1 MKKGKEEKQLSTDD
15 EMPRN
20 WPNPGWPG
28 CPGPGR
34 YRMARKSYLTVTRDA
49 LDTNADTNADNLETL
64 SKIDPEIPGL
74 TSPAVRKARLD
85 ARIILDLEHG
95 YQECDE
101 YNSRDE
107 RTKNQFFLSEE
118 FHDPARFARS
128 LSTETTTGLFIIR
141 NTPTGLEV
149 ACTVLSR
156 HHRWMGL
163 CPYLEDLKNTDVI
176 VQCHRHRPDAVV
188 AIPRTEHREPDIP
201 PCRHGEKMLSGQ
213 EARFLD
219 RIIRFHGG
227 NPVFID
233 LCRKNRE
240 KWGDGHL
247 NIRLIPTDEDDE
259 MKIPQDCYPFHNGP
273 VADWKN

>member
-1 MKKGKEEKQLSTDD
+1 MSTDD

-34 YRMARKSYLTVTRDA
+34 YRMARKFYLTVTKGA
-49 LDTNADTNADNLETL
+49 LDTNAD
-64 SKIDPEIPGL
+64 DPEILSTTDPEVPSV
-74 TSPAVRKARLD
+74 TSPAVRRARLD

-95 YQECDE
+95 YLECDE

-128 LSTETTTGLFIIR
+128 LSTDTTTGLFIIR
-141 NTPTGLEV
+141 NTSTGLEV

-176 VQCHRHRPDAVV
+176 IQCHRHRPDAVV

-233 LCRKNRE
+233 LCRKNGE

-247 NIRLIPTDEDDE
+247 NIRLIPIDEEDKGNRQNAHDNSY
-259 MKIPQDCYPFHNGP
+259 QFHNGLI
-273 VADWKN
+273 AEWKN